1 MVEVKILG
9 TGCRKCNKL
18 YEETQKAIDESGVEA
33 NLTKVESLDAI
44 ASYGVMMTPALVV
57 AGQVKST
64 GKIPKP
70 AKIAEWIQEAA
81 K

>member
-1 MVEVKILG
+1 MVEVKVLG

-18 YEETQKAIDESGVEA
+18 YEEAQKAVAESGVEV
-33 NLTKVESLDAI
+33 NLSKVESLDQI
-44 ASYGVMMTPALVV
+44 ASYGVMSTPALVV
-57 AGQVKST
+57 AETVKST

-70 AKIAEWIQEAA
+70 DQIVSWIKEAA

>member
-1 MVEVKILG
+1 MIDIKVLG

-18 YEETQKAIDESGVEA
+18 YDEVKRVVDDGGFEA
-33 NLTKVESLDAI
+33 NIEKVDKLDDI
-44 ASYGVMMTPALVV
+44 ASYGVMSTPALVV

-64 GKIPKP
+64 GKIPKSP
-70 AKIAEWIQEAA
+70 QIVSWLEEAS